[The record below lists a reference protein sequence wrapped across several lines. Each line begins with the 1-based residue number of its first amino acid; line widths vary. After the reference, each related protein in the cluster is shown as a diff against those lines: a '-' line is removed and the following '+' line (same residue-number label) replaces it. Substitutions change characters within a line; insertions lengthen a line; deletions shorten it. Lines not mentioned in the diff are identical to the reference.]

1 MRRLSLLCS
10 VGLEADIWLDL
21 DLACSHSATTFST
34 QRSILAHPVLD
45 VHRTLTLLPGGLGT
59 QADVHRKVLLRAC
72 RNCDYEEDATA
83 GLVYRNDLLTISKCV
98 HPLSF
103 DQSLSYRN

>member
-1 MRRLSLLCS
+1 MLL
-10 VGLEADIWLDL
+10 
-21 DLACSHSATTFST
+21 
-34 QRSILAHPVLD
+34 HPVLD
-45 VHRTLTLLPGGLGT
+45 VHRTLTLLLGGSGM

-98 HPLSF
+98 HLFSF
-103 DQSLSYRN
+103 DSRLATGTDDCG